1 MVALAVMIH
10 ASSVNRDPNGVIRLA
25 TDLRFANADAP
36 YDERWCKGWVELAS
50 DSAASC

>member
-1 MVALAVMIH
+1 MPHESTRQADTRALAVMIH

-36 YDERWCKGWVELAS
+36 YDERWCRG
-50 DSAASC
+50 